1 MFSSVNFL
9 SKKEFQRAVL
19 QGTPVVLYSPT
30 QAMPAVTGRVRVEG
44 PWQGTAAPVD
54 NVVVY
59 RGGHKAL
66 KPRQRLVSWHADAIV
81 RDMRVV
87 AVQ

>member
-1 MFSSVNFL
+1 MFTSTNFL

-19 QGTPVVLYSPT
+19 QGAPVVLYSPV

-54 NVVVY
+54 DVVVY
-59 RGGHKAL
+59 RGGHKVL
-66 KPRQRLVSWHADAIV
+66 KPRQRLVSWHAEAV
-81 RDMRVV
+81 VQDMRVV
-87 AVQ
+87 EVR